1 MQKHVQKRV
10 IKKLKLKN
18 QLLKRNDNLFPFQ
31 IKNKAPNPQRLRALF
46 FYYAILLLNQISL
59 KKNLFHF
66 QLYFF
71 GFEAGS
77 FGVINLRRSI
87 NYLTR

>member
-31 IKNKAPNPQRLRALF
+31 IKNKAPNPQRLRA
-46 FYYAILLLNQISL
+46 
-59 KKNLFHF
+59 
-66 QLYFF
+66 
-71 GFEAGS
+71 
-77 FGVINLRRSI
+77 
-87 NYLTR
+87 